1 MHVNIPEA
9 NYVQTLCQGQTSPM
23 HVTDFLPSNLLNDK
37 ICSLHHIN
45 KVVFIDSTPESAVL
59 ISGATGMV
67 SSTFL
72 IKAEPKCK
80 LSIFSYRLSYT
91 VLVAVLIP
99 QLRRS

>member
-9 NYVQTLCQGQTSPM
+9 NYVQTLCQSQTSPM
-23 HVTDFLPSNLLNDK
+23 HVTDFLPCNLLNDK

-80 LSIFSYRLSYT
+80 LRDLS
-91 VLVAVLIP
+91 LFMERGVAGAI
-99 QLRRS
+99 